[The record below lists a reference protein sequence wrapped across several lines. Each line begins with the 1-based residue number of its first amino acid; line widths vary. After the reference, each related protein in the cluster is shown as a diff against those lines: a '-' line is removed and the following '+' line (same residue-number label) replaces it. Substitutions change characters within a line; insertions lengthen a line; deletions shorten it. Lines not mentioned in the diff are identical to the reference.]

1 MPQTV
6 IGVNDPK
13 AVRRWATS
21 LAVDTEKQSY
31 WSRFVGT
38 GENNII
44 ERKVELEDEA
54 GDTVQFDLSMR
65 LRGGMTLGDD
75 RVEGSAEALTFYTD
89 EVKIDQA
96 RKGASA
102 AGRMSRKRTLHNLRR
117 IARDRTSEY
126 VAQWVDEGFFV
137 YLSGDSDLSAIN
149 QDGVFTQPFA
159 GNEIQ
164 APDSEHILF
173 AGSAQSKA
181 TLTAADKMTV
191 AFLERVA
198 VKPTMMNAVNPN
210 VVRMS
215 PVTVEGAKRFV
226 VLMSK
231 FQAYDLRTE
240 VGDLSWSKIAQAA
253 ATSEGRN
260 SPIFRGGIGM
270 VSGLV
275 LHEHESVRRW
285 TNYGAGGNIHAARA
299 LLLARQAGVVAYGS
313 GGNGAR
319 MSWVEKLTDAD
330 NQVEIYC
337 GVIMGM
343 KKTRFNGL
351 DFGVCALDT
360 ACRDPNAV
368 A

>member
-1 MPQTV
+1 MQTV
-6 IGVNDPK
+6 VGVNDPK

-21 LAVDTEKQSY
+21 LATDTDKQSY
-31 WSRFVGT
+31 FTRFIGQ

-65 LRGGMTLGDD
+65 LRGGMTLGDN

-126 VAQWVDEGFFV
+126 VAQWLDEGFFV
-137 YLSGDSDLSAIN
+137 YLSGDSDFSAIN
-149 QDGVFTQPFA
+149 QDAVFDRAFA
-159 GNEIQ
+159 GNPVQ
-164 APDSEHILF
+164 TPDADHILYG
-173 AGSAQSKA
+173 GSAVSKA
-181 TLTAADKMTV
+181 TLTAADKMSV

-198 VKPTMMNAVNPN
+198 VKPRMMNAVNPN
-210 VVRMS
+210 VVRMN
-215 PVTVEGAKRFV
+215 PVTVEGSKRFI
-226 VLMSK
+226 VLMSP
-231 FQAYDLRTE
+231 FQSYDLRTE
-240 VGDLSWSKIAQAA
+240 TGDLSWSKIAQAA
-253 ATSEGRN
+253 ATAEGRN
-260 SPIFRGGIGM
+260 SPIFKGGIGLVNNM
-270 VSGLV
+270 V

-285 TNYGAGGNIHAARA
+285 GNAGSGANVGMARG
-299 LLLARQAGVVAYGS
+299 LLLGRQAGVVAYGS

-330 NQVEIYC
+330 NQIEIYC
-337 GVIMGM
+337 GVIAGI
-343 KKTRFNGL
+343 KKTRFNDM

-360 ACRDPNAV
+360 AARDPNA

>member
-1 MPQTV
+1 MQTV

-21 LAVDTEKQSY
+21 LATDTEKQSY
-31 WSRFVGT
+31 WSRFIGT
-38 GENNII
+38 GENNIV

-65 LRGGMTLGDD
+65 LRGGMTLGDN
-75 RVEGSAEALTFYTD
+75 RVEGSAEGLTFYTD

-126 VAQWVDEGFFV
+126 IAQWIDEGFFV
-137 YLSGDSDLSAIN
+137 YLSGDNDLSAIN
-149 QDGVFTQPFA
+149 QDGVFNQSFA
-159 GNEIQ
+159 GNPIQ
-164 APDSEHILF
+164 APDSEHILY
-173 AGSAQSKA
+173 AGSATSKA
-181 TLTAADKMTV
+181 TVQAADKMSV

-198 VKPTMMNAVNPN
+198 VKPTMMNATNPN
-210 VVRMS
+210 VVRMT

-226 VLMSK
+226 VLMSP
-231 FQAYDLRTE
+231 FQSYDLRVET
-240 VGDLSWSKIAQAA
+240 GDLSWSKIQQAL

-260 SPIFRGGIGM
+260 SPIVKGGLGM
-270 VSGLV
+270 INNLV
-275 LHEHESVRRW
+275 MHEHESVRRW
-285 TNYGAGGNIHAARA
+285 NNYGAGANVQAARA

-343 KKTRFNGL
+343 KKTRFNAL

-360 ACRDPNAV
+360 SCRDPNA

>member
-1 MPQTV
+1 MQTV
-6 IGVNDPK
+6 VGVNDPK

-21 LAVDTEKQSY
+21 LAVDTDKQSY
-31 WSRFVGT
+31 FTRFTGK
-38 GENNII
+38 GENNVI

-54 GDTVQFDLSMR
+54 GDTISFDLSMR

-126 VAQWVDEGFFV
+126 VAQWIDEGYFA
-137 YLSGDSDLSAIN
+137 YLSGDSTLSAVN
-149 QDGVFTQPFA
+149 QDAVFDQAFA
-159 GNEIQ
+159 GNSIQ
-164 APDSEHILF
+164 APDADHIMYG
-173 AGSAQSKA
+173 GSATSKA
-181 TLTAADKMTV
+181 TLTTSDKMSV

-198 VKPTMMNAVNPN
+198 VKPKMMNATNPN

-226 VLMSK
+226 VLMSP

-240 VGDLSWSKIAQAA
+240 TGDLSWSKIAQAA

-260 SPIFRGGIGM
+260 SPIFKGGIGM
-270 VSGLV
+270 VNNMV

-285 TNYGAGGNIHAARA
+285 TDAGAGSNVAMARA
-299 LLLARQAGVVAYGS
+299 LLLARQAGVCAYGS
-313 GGNGAR
+313 GGNGSR

-337 GVIMGM
+337 GVIMGF
-343 KKTRFNGL
+343 KKTRFNDM

-360 ACRDPNAV
+360 AAASPL
-368 A
+368 

>member
-21 LAVDTEKQSY
+21 LATDTEKQSY
-31 WSRFVGT
+31 WSRFIGT

-65 LRGGMTLGDD
+65 LRGGMTLGDN

-102 AGRMSRKRTLHNLRR
+102 AGRMSRKRSLHNLRR

-126 VAQWVDEGFFV
+126 MAQWIDEGFFV
-137 YLSGDSDLSAIN
+137 YLSGDNDFSAVN
-149 QDGVFTQPFA
+149 QDTVFAQEFA
-159 GNEIQ
+159 GNPVQ
-164 APDSEHILF
+164 APDSEHILY
-173 AGSAQSKA
+173 AGSAVSKA
-181 TLTAADKMTV
+181 TITAADKMSV

-198 VKPTMMNAVNPN
+198 VKPKMMNATNPN

-215 PVTVEGAKRFV
+215 PVTVEGAKRFI
-226 VLMSK
+226 VLMSP
-231 FQAYDLRTE
+231 FQAFDLRTE
-240 VGDLSWSKIAQAA
+240 VGDLSWSKISQAL

-260 SPIFRGGIGM
+260 SPICRGGMGM
-270 VSGLV
+270 INNLV

-285 TNYGAGGNIHAARA
+285 NNYGAGGNVRGARA

-343 KKTRFNGL
+343 KKSRFNGM
-351 DFGVCALDT
+351 DFATCALDT

>member
-1 MPQTV
+1 MQTV

-21 LAVDTEKQSY
+21 LATDTEKQSY
-31 WSRFVGT
+31 WTRFVGT

-75 RVEGSAEALTFYTD
+75 RVEGSAEGLTFYTD

-126 VAQWVDEGFFV
+126 VAQWMDEGFFV
-137 YLSGDSDLSAIN
+137 YISGDVNIDAIN
-149 QDGVFTQPFA
+149 QDGVFNRPFA
-159 GNEIQ
+159 GNPIQ
-164 APDSEHILF
+164 APDAEHMLY
-173 AGSAQSKA
+173 AGSAVSKA
-181 TLTAADKMTV
+181 TLTAADKMSV

-198 VKPTMMNAVNPN
+198 VKPRMMNATNPN

-215 PVTVEGAKRFV
+215 PVNVEGGQRFV
-226 VLMSK
+226 VLMSP

-240 VGDLSWSKIAQAA
+240 VGDLSWSKISQAL

-260 SPIFRGGIGM
+260 SPICRGGLGM
-270 VSGLV
+270 INNLV

-285 TNYGAGGNIHAARA
+285 NNYGAGQNVSAARA
-299 LLLARQAGVVAYGS
+299 LLLGRQAGVVAYGS

-330 NQVEIYC
+330 NQIEIYC
-337 GVIMGM
+337 GVICGM
-343 KKTRFNGL
+343 KKTRYNDM
-351 DFGVCALDT
+351 DFGVVALDT

-368 A
+368 AA

>member
-1 MPQTV
+1 MQTV
-6 IGVNDPK
+6 VGVNDPK

-21 LAVDTEKQSY
+21 LATDTEKQSY
-31 WSRFVGT
+31 WSKFIGK
-38 GENNII
+38 GENNIV

-65 LRGGMTLGDD
+65 LRGGMTLGDN
-75 RVEGSAEALTFYTD
+75 RVEGTAESLTFYTD

-126 VAQWVDEGFFV
+126 VAQWLDEGYFV
-137 YLSGDSDLSAIN
+137 YLSGDTALAAVN
-149 QDGVFTQPFA
+149 QDAVFNRAFA
-159 GNEIQ
+159 GNAIQ
-164 APDSEHILF
+164 APDTDHILY
-173 AGSAQSKA
+173 AGSATSKA
-181 TLTAADKMTV
+181 TITTADKMSV

-210 VVRMS
+210 VVRMT
-215 PVTVEGAKRFV
+215 PVNVDGGKRFV
-226 VLMSK
+226 VLMSP
-231 FQAYDLRTE
+231 FQSYDLRTE
-240 VGDLSWSKIAQAA
+240 VGDLSWSKLQQAL
-253 ATSEGRN
+253 ATSEGRS
-260 SPIFRGGIGM
+260 SPMVKGGLGM
-270 VSGLV
+270 INNMV
-275 LHEHESVRRW
+275 LHEHESVRRFSD
-285 TNYGAGGNIHAARA
+285 YGAGTNVTAARA
-299 LLLARQAGVVAYGS
+299 LLLGRQAGVVAYGS

-330 NQVEIYC
+330 NQIEIYC
-337 GVIMGM
+337 GLIAGI
-343 KKTRFNGL
+343 KKTRFNEM

-360 ACRDPNAV
+360 CARDPNAT

>member
-1 MPQTV
+1 MQTV
-6 IGVNDPK
+6 VGVNDPK

-21 LAVDTEKQSY
+21 LATDTDKQSY
-31 WSRFVGT
+31 FTRFIGQ

-65 LRGGMTLGDD
+65 LRGGMTLGDN

-126 VAQWVDEGFFV
+126 VAQWIDEGFFV
-137 YLSGDSDLSAIN
+137 YLSGDSTLSAIN
-149 QDGVFTQPFA
+149 QDAVFDQAFA
-159 GNEIQ
+159 GNAIQ
-164 APDSEHILF
+164 APDTDHILYG
-173 AGSAQSKA
+173 GSATSKA
-181 TLTAADKMTV
+181 TLTASDKMSV

-198 VKPTMMNAVNPN
+198 VKPKMMNAVNPN
-210 VVRMS
+210 VVRMN

-226 VLMSK
+226 VLMSP
-231 FQAYDLRTE
+231 FQSYGLRTE
-240 VGDLSWSKIAQAA
+240 TGDLSWSKIQQAA
-253 ATSEGRN
+253 ATAEGRN
-260 SPIFRGGIGM
+260 SPIFKGGMGM
-270 VSGLV
+270 VNNLV

-285 TNYGAGGNIHAARA
+285 TDAGAGSNVAMARG
-299 LLLARQAGVVAYGS
+299 LLLGRQAGVVAYGS

-360 ACRDPNAV
+360 AAADPNG
-368 A
+368 

>member
-1 MPQTV
+1 MQTV
-6 IGVNDPK
+6 VGVNDPK

-21 LAVDTEKQSY
+21 LATDTDKQSY
-31 WSRFVGT
+31 FTRFIGQ

-65 LRGGMTLGDD
+65 LRGGMTLGDN

-126 VAQWVDEGFFV
+126 VAQWLDEGFFV
-137 YLSGDSDLSAIN
+137 YLSGDSDFSAIN
-149 QDGVFTQPFA
+149 QDAVFDRAFA
-159 GNEIQ
+159 GNPVQ
-164 APDSEHILF
+164 APDADHILYG
-173 AGSAQSKA
+173 GSATSKA
-181 TLTAADKMTV
+181 TITTADKMSV

-198 VKPTMMNAVNPN
+198 VKPRMMNAVNPN
-210 VVRMS
+210 VVRMN
-215 PVTVEGAKRFV
+215 PVTVEGSKRFI
-226 VLMSK
+226 VLMSP
-231 FQAYDLRTE
+231 FQSYDLRTE
-240 VGDLSWSKIAQAA
+240 TGDLSWSKIAQAA
-253 ATSEGRN
+253 ATAEGRN
-260 SPIFRGGIGM
+260 SPIFKGGIGLVNNM
-270 VSGLV
+270 V

-285 TNYGAGGNIHAARA
+285 GNAGSGANVGMARG
-299 LLLARQAGVVAYGS
+299 LLLGRQAGVVAYGS

-330 NQVEIYC
+330 NQIEIYC
-337 GVIMGM
+337 GVIAGM
-343 KKTRFNGL
+343 KKTRFNSM

-360 ACRDPNAV
+360 AARDPNA

>member
-1 MPQTV
+1 MQTV

-21 LAVDTEKQSY
+21 LATDTEKQSY

-44 ERKVELEDEA
+44 ERKVDLEDEA

-102 AGRMSRKRTLHNLRR
+102 AGRMSRKRLLHDLRR

-126 VAQWVDEGFFV
+126 VAQWIDEGYFV
-137 YLSGDSDLSAIN
+137 YLSGDANFSAIN
-149 QDGVFTQPFA
+149 QDAVFNKPFA
-159 GNEIQ
+159 GNPIH
-164 APDSEHILF
+164 APDADHLLY
-173 AGSAQSKA
+173 AGAATSKA
-181 TLTAADKMTV
+181 TLTAADKMNV

-198 VKPTMMNAVNPN
+198 VKPTMMNATNPD
-210 VVRMS
+210 VIRMS
-215 PVTVEGAKRFV
+215 PVTVEGSKHFI
-226 VLMSK
+226 VLMTK
-231 FQAYDLRTE
+231 FQAYDMRVET
-240 VGDLSWSKIAQAA
+240 GDLSWSKIQQSL
-253 ATSEGRN
+253 ATSEGRK
-260 SPIFRGGIGM
+260 SPICKGGLGM
-270 VSGLV
+270 ISNLV
-275 LHEHESVRRW
+275 LHEHESVRRFGD
-285 TNYGAGGNIHAARA
+285 YGVGGNLPAARG
-299 LLLARQAGVVAYGS
+299 LLLGRQAGVVAYGS
-313 GGNGAR
+313 AGNGAR
-319 MSWVEKLTDAD
+319 MTWVEKLVDAD

-343 KKTRFNGL
+343 KKTRFNGR
-351 DFGVCALDT
+351 DFGCCALDT
-360 ACRDPNAV
+360 YCRDPNAIV
-368 A
+368 